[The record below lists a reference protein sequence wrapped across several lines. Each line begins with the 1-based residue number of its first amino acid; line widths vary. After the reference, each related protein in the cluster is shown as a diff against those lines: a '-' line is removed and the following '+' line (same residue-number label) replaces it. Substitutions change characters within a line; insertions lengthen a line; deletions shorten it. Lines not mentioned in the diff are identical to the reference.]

1 MPAFRRLMLWSL
13 PVLLLSVGYLALEHL
28 RLEASPCCEEAS
40 FGTSQA
46 PGDVLLLRDRTGQR
60 LGYLDSAGEMTLI
73 DGIQPEWVP
82 RAVVEEADGYSRS
95 LHLSLDLEISKL
107 ALDALASY
115 RGSIVVLD
123 PKTGQILTAV
133 SDRRSFEEGGT
144 PAFEERREPASIA
157 KLITTV
163 ASLRAGF
170 DPDAEIAAMTCNGHR
185 VYNGVRL
192 YCPYI
197 ARRLRGL
204 DRAMAISCNLAFADL
219 GVQVGRRR
227 MLEEQRR
234 FGFDNLHGPFPGGR
248 ILTPQGN
255 DRQLADLSIGL
266 EAADITPLHAALL
279 AAVMANDGVMPVP
292 TLIHAEDVEDGWLG
306 FKSRLLPP
314 TAGRRVIEPEW
325 LPILLSAMKEV
336 AENGTANNL
345 APPGFPVAMKTGT
358 ASDPR
363 WGFHVNY
370 IGIGPLPNPRLA
382 FSIRVTHQ
390 RTSRDVRYAARRV
403 SQHLLRDLDR
413 LAQRRGRS
421 PR

>member
-1 MPAFRRLMLWSL
+1 MPARRLMLWSL
-13 PVLLLSVGYLALEHL
+13 PILLLASGYLALEHL
-28 RLEASPCCEEAS
+28 RHEASRAEAS
-40 FGTSQA
+40 WISEGKA
-46 PGDVLLLRDRTGQR
+46 EAAGVLLLRDRTGQR
-60 LGYLDSAGEMTLI
+60 LGYLGSEGEMTLV
-73 DGIQPEWVP
+73 DGVRPEWVP
-82 RAVVEEADGYSRS
+82 RAVAEVMDGHRDAGSV
-95 LHLSLDLEISKL
+95 HLSLDREISEL
-107 ALDALASY
+107 AFEALGSY
-115 RGSIVVLD
+115 RGSIVILE
-123 PKTGQILTAV
+123 PRTGQVLTAV

-157 KLITTV
+157 KLITTA

-204 DRAMAISCNLAFADL
+204 DQAMAVSCNLAFADL

-227 MLEEQRR
+227 MLEEHRR
-234 FGFDNLHGPFPGGR
+234 FGFDSLHGPFPGGH

-266 EAADITPLHAALL
+266 EATDITPLHAALL
-279 AAVMANDGVMPVP
+279 AAIMANDGVMPVP
-292 TLIHAEDVEDGWLG
+292 TLIHAKDGQLG
-306 FKSRLLPP
+306 FRPRPLPP
-314 TAGRRVIEPEW
+314 TTGRRVIESEW

-336 AENGTANNL
+336 ATSGTANHL

-358 ASDPR
+358 ASDRR

-382 FSIRVTHQ
+382 FSIRITHQ
-390 RTSRDVRYAARRV
+390 RTSRDVRYAARQV
-403 SQHLLRDLDR
+403 SRRLLRDLDR
-413 LAQRRGRS
+413 LARRQGLS